1 MDVEFVGRV
10 HSTYFAIYSERYRVV
25 AVVTFSEAQL
35 LEWMTAWLLPFFR
48 ILGLVMVAPI
58 LSHRTVPMR
67 LKIGFSLLLS
77 FLVAPFAPAPVG
89 LSLASNSILIE
100 VVRETAIGA
109 SIGFLARV
117 VLVVF
122 ELAGET
128 IGLQIGLSYAGY
140 FTPGASTG
148 NAVGAFTS
156 TFGLWFFVTLN
167 GPLLLIGVLIDSFQ
181 RLPIQGKNTMP
192 TQESVFGFANLLGE
206 LFGTALLLALPV
218 IVLLLL
224 VNIAMGIASKVAPQ
238 MNLFAVGFP
247 LLISAG
253 LAMLSLIVAA
263 FEPVIEKLLLIL
275 VR

>member
-1 MDVEFVGRV
+1 
-10 HSTYFAIYSERYRVV
+10 
-25 AVVTFSEAQL
+25 VVTFSEAQL
-35 LEWMTAWLLPFFR
+35 LEWMTDWLLPFFR

-77 FLVAPFAPAPVG
+77 FLVAPFVSGPVS
-89 LSLASNSILIE
+89 LSLVSNSILIE
-100 VVRETAIGA
+100 VVRESVIGA

-122 ELAGET
+122 ELAGEM

-148 NAVGAFTS
+148 NAVAAFTS
-156 TFGLWFFVTLN
+156 TLGLWFFVTLN

-181 RLPIQGKNTMP
+181 RLPIRGKNAMF

-206 LFGTALLLALPV
+206 LFGMALLLALPV
-218 IVLLLL
+218 VVLLLL

-238 MNLFAVGFP
+238 INLFAVGFP
-247 LLISAG
+247 LLITAG